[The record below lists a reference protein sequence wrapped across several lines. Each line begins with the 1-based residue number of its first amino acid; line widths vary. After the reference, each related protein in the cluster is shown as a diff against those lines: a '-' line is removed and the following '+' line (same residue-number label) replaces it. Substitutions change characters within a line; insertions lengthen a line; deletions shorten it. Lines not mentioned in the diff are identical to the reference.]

1 MEKALAIF
9 EKTEDGTKAVFFDQ
23 ETIECARLNLRTKK
37 RVAEIQEAQS
47 KTERKNR
54 QAEKAKERFKAYT
67 MKTFSM
73 IAIDC
78 GAVWGLT
85 QAGIAGL
92 IHPAIFIPV
101 GLLLLCAA
109 CLRLGAW
116 IGRAVRK

>member
-37 RVAEIQEAQS
+37 RIEENQMAHLARSQKLRKAEEAREQ
-47 KTERKNR
+47 
-54 QAEKAKERFKAYT
+54 FKKYT
-67 MKTFSM
+67 YKTFGM

-85 QAGIAGL
+85 QAGIGGL
-92 IHPAIFIPV
+92 IHPAIFITV
-101 GLLLLCAA
+101 GLLFLCGA
-109 CLRLGAW
+109 CVRLGAW
-116 IGRAVRK
+116 IGKAVNK